1 MFKDQILSSKLY
13 VNDLIVLIKTESK
26 IDYLIFFQI
35 LLILIIIEYL
45 CKSKNLS
52 DVFLSIISLKRLYYL

>member
-1 MFKDQILSSKLY
+1 MLMI
-13 VNDLIVLIKTESK
+13 LIVLIKTESK